1 MGDSQETEVWLRQ
14 CVLWVLSMPA
24 CADMSESMQKLTG
37 VSFETSD
44 QHKDMSE
51 SRQAR
56 DIKDTIALI
65 SYLIDRDSFTQ
76 NTDSLLSIATDMTAQ
91 EGVNAEKARYIGE
104 SIMTSMI
111 GQSVD
116 DFVFRK
122 AAQAVPLCAKTV
134 VKVHGET
141 VTVDPQ
147 LIFQRL
153 VTVGIRTE
161 DVQSLFAYE
170 LCSPPPA
177 LFESSGLPLQAN
189 KAVLADTIWKS
200 FKSDRTLPGE
210 NVQYILDGGALI
222 HHLPWP
228 RGSTYCVTSTCD
240 MSRRNMGQ
248 LSLSLMA
255 TQRCLQQRMPH
266 IWE

>member
-1 MGDSQETEVWLRQ
+1 
-14 CVLWVLSMPA
+14 MPA

-44 QHKDMSE
+44 QHKDMFE

-56 DIKDTIALI
+56 DVKDTIALI
-65 SYLIDRDSFTQ
+65 SYLRDRDPFTQ
-76 NTDSLLSIATDMTAQ
+76 NTDSLLSIATGMTAQ

-104 SIMTSMI
+104 SIMTSMT
-111 GQSVD
+111 GQSVEY
-116 DFVFRK
+116 FVFRK
-122 AAQAVPLCAKTV
+122 AAQAVPLGAKTA

-141 VTVDPQ
+141 VTVDLQ
-147 LIFQRL
+147 LIFQKL

-161 DVQSLFAYE
+161 DVQSLFAYD
-170 LCSPPPA
+170 LCSPLPA
-177 LFESSGLPLQAN
+177 LLESSGLPLQAN
-189 KAVLADTIWKS
+189 KAALTDTIWKS
-200 FKSDRTLPGE
+200 LKSDQTLPGE
-210 NVQYILDGGALI
+210 NVQYILDGDALH

-228 RGSTYCVTSTCD
+228 RGSTYWGTSTCD

-266 IWE
+266 I